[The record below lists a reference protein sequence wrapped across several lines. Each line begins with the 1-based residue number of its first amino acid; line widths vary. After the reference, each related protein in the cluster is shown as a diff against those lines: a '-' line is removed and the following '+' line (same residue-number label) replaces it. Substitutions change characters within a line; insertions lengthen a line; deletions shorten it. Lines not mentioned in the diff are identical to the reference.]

1 MSEKKLSNGEKSTY
15 LKVLLMLTS
24 TMAFNNGDFAEKN
37 CKPSSRYAGLTS
49 PHNLPPTE
57 VNKKEREG
65 FWGHPR
71 PRQRGRA
78 PLHSLFMRGCQTAA
92 SQNKRRAIP
101 VLRDGSSLT

>member
-1 MSEKKLSNGEKSTY
+1 MSTKLEKFLSNDEKSSC

-24 TMAFNNGDFAEKN
+24 TMAFNNGDSAAKK

-57 VNKKEREG
+57 ANKKEREG

-71 PRQRGRA
+71 PRQRGSA
-78 PLHSLFMRGCQTAA
+78 PLHSPFMRGCQTAT
-92 SQNKRRAIP
+92 SQNERRA
-101 VLRDGSSLT
+101 